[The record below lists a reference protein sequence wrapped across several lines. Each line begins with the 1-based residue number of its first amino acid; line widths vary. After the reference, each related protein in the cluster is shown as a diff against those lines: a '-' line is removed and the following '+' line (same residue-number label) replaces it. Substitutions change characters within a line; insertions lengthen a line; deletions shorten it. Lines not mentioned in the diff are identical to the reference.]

1 MKKIVLTSSHLT
13 TQQNI
18 STEKLCNNSCRL
30 HVQSHSVN
38 DTIVNDKYHK
48 LIHMYLNQMIFY
60 GYDITLRYIAL
71 QSHIIDDISKLV
83 PQISLNRIFVDV
95 NILQRQIL
103 LKPIK

>member
-18 STEKLCNNSCRL
+18 LTKKLCNNSCRL
-30 HVQSHSVN
+30 HVQNHAVN
-38 DTIVNDKYHK
+38 DTIVNYKYHI
-48 LIHMYLNQMIFY
+48 IHTYVFESNDFLWI
-60 GYDITLRYIAL
+60 LRYIAL
-71 QSHIIDDISKLV
+71 QTHIIDDIRKLV
-83 PQISLNRIFVDV
+83 PQISLHRIFVDV

>member
-30 HVQSHSVN
+30 HVQSHSIN

-48 LIHMYLNQMIFY
+48 TDTYVFESNDFTQYCNPILEI
-60 GYDITLRYIAL
+60 
-71 QSHIIDDISKLV
+71 
-83 PQISLNRIFVDV
+83 IFVDWV
-95 NILQRQIL
+95 TKFPYIVFW
-103 LKPIK
+103 

>member
-30 HVQSHSVN
+30 HVQSHSIN

-48 LIHMYLNQMIFY
+48 TDTYVFESNDFL
-60 GYDITLRYIAL
+60 LRYTVL
-71 QSHIIDDISKLV
+71 QPYIRDNICRLGY
-83 PQISLNRIFVDV
+83 QISLYCILVDV

-103 LKPIK
+103 VKPIK

>member
-18 STEKLCNNSCRL
+18 LTKKLCNNSCRL
-30 HVQSHSVN
+30 HVQNHAVN
-38 DTIVNDKYHK
+38 DTIVNYKYHITHTYVFESNDF
-48 LIHMYLNQMIFY
+48 LWIH
-60 GYDITLRYIAL
+60 
-71 QSHIIDDISKLV
+71 
-83 PQISLNRIFVDV
+83 RIFVDV